1 MRIPRHF
8 PATPGD
14 LAQFVLRNINSQQAQ
29 VVARFDRTLDAA
41 RISRAIRLAMDAE
54 PVLGCRFEER
64 WYRPRWVRREDLDQ
78 LNYCDVVE
86 TNDVDAAIDEF
97 QLAELDPRR
106 DPLLQA
112 RLVRSGG
119 DVLLLKMS
127 HVAGDGFSFGKAC
140 GIVRRFYDEL
150 AINPGFQPAS
160 NLFPRDSGPL
170 LAELSGKQRRE
181 LLRRLWGS
189 RRSGPLWPF
198 SRAEGQGSAIGKW
211 DIASETIEATTV
223 DGAARFGRRHA
234 ATLTVVVLAALSTA
248 LQRLRPSRD
257 ETGPMVTLTVNQR
270 HLLRGDAQLQ
280 SPCANLSGPARLCSP
295 RLVDDDLSAILAGL
309 NEQYRELHKAKCLGL
324 LSPATVLSMSPF
336 RQIVAAI
343 PFATLKRRAER
354 NLLRGGEPDGLRCSL
369 SMIGDADPDSF
380 RYDGCSALDVRAI
393 GPSFRKLAFSVVAS
407 RYQGRLTLVL
417 GTSDELMPADEA
429 KKVLHGMRRALEE
442 MAELSTVAT
451 APAVMGSKR
460 EVPC

>member
-14 LAQFVLRNINSQQAQ
+14 LAQFVLRGINSQQAQ
-29 VVARFDRTLDAA
+29 VIARFDRTLDAA

-78 LNYCDVVE
+78 LSYCDVVE

-112 RLVRSGG
+112 RLVRNGG

-150 AINPGFQPAS
+150 AMKPVFPPAS
-160 NLFPRDSGPL
+160 NLAPRDSRPL
-170 LAELSGKQRRE
+170 LDELTRKQQRE
-181 LLRRLWGS
+181 LLRRLWRS
-189 RRSGPLWPF
+189 RQSGPLWPY
-198 SRAEGQGSAIGKW
+198 APQKNCGATTGQW
-211 DIASETIEATTV
+211 DIARETVDAATV

-309 NEQYRELHKAKCLGL
+309 NEQYRDIHRAKCLGL

-336 RQIVAAI
+336 RQIAAVL

-354 NLLRGGEPDGLRCSL
+354 NLLNVQEPDGLRCSL
-369 SMIGDADPDSF
+369 SMIGDVDTDSF
-380 RYDGCSALDVRAI
+380 RYDGHPALDVYAI
-393 GPSFRKLAFSVVAS
+393 GPLFRKLAFSVVAS

-417 GTSDELMPADEA
+417 GTSDELMPADDAE
-429 KKVLHGMRRALEE
+429 KLLQSMRLALEG
-442 MAELSTVAT
+442 MAELSKVTT
-451 APAVMGSKR
+451 ALPAVESQQ

>member
-8 PATPGD
+8 SATPGD
-14 LAQFVLRNINSQQAQ
+14 LAQFVLRGINSQQAQ
-29 VVARFDRTLDAA
+29 IVARFDRMLDAA
-41 RISRAIRLAMDAE
+41 RLSRAIRLAMDAE

-64 WYRPRWVRREDLDQ
+64 WYRPRWVRRDDLE
-78 LNYCDVVE
+78 LLSFCDVVE
-86 TNDVDAAIDEF
+86 TINVDAAIDEF
-97 QLAELDPRR
+97 QRTELDPRH

-112 RLVRSGG
+112 RLVRNGG

-127 HVAGDGFSFGKAC
+127 HVAGDGFSFGKVC

-150 AINPGFQPAS
+150 ALKPVLPPAS
-160 NLFPRDSGPL
+160 NLAPRDSGPL
-170 LAELSGKQRRE
+170 LAELTRGQRRD
-181 LLRRLWGS
+181 LLRRLWQS
-189 RRSGPLWPF
+189 RQSGPLWP
-198 SRAEGQGSAIGKW
+198 SASQKNCETATGKW
-211 DIASETIEATTV
+211 DIARETIDRETI

-257 ETGPMVTLTVNQR
+257 KTGPMVTLTVNQR
-270 HLLRGDAQLQ
+270 HLLRGDAQSE

-295 RLVDDDLSAILAGL
+295 RLVDGDFSAILAGL

-324 LSPATVLSMSPF
+324 LSPATVLSMRPF

-343 PFATLKRRAER
+343 PFAPLKRRVER
-354 NLLRGGEPDGLRCSL
+354 NLLRGGEPEGLRCSL
-369 SMIGDADPDSF
+369 SMIGEIAPDSF
-380 RYDGCSALDVRAI
+380 RYDGCSALDVHAI
-393 GPSFRKLAFSVVAS
+393 GPLFRKLAFSVVAS

-417 GTSDELMPADEA
+417 GTSDELMPAEEA
-429 KKVLHGMRRALEE
+429 KTVLHGIRRALEE
-442 MAELSTVAT
+442 MAELSKNATVLA
-451 APAVMGSKR
+451 AAESKR